1 MDMFS
6 AFSSIDYHSI
16 RAGTPIDTAV
26 KRLDGIGHV
35 LSDLDI
41 SGIQTQDDVNR
52 TLWTLDAANKCVRA
66 VLAEFRT
73 QPATEQL
80 ARKSRNLIDL
90 IERARDEVVSFQVRD
105 RVLS

>member
-1 MDMFS
+1 MFS
-6 AFSSIDYHSI
+6 AFSSIDYHSVQA
-16 RAGTPIDTAV
+16 RTPTDKAM

-41 SGIQTQDDVNR
+41 SAIQTQNDVNR
-52 TLWTLDAANKCVRA
+52 ALWTLDAASKCVRA

-80 ARKSRNLIDL
+80 VRKSRNLIDL
-90 IERARDEVVSFQVRD
+90 IERARDQVVSFEARGAA
-105 RVLS
+105 LS

>member
-6 AFSSIDYHSI
+6 AFSSVDYHSI
-16 RAGTPIDTAV
+16 QARTPTDRAV
-26 KRLDGIGHV
+26 KRLDGIGLV

-41 SGIQTQDDVNR
+41 SGIQTQDDVTR
-52 TLWTLDAANKCVRA
+52 MLWTLDAANKCVRA

-80 ARKSRNLIDL
+80 ARKARNLIDL
-90 IERARDEVVSFQVRD
+90 IERARDQVVSFQAGDAV
-105 RVLS
+105 VG

>member
-16 RAGTPIDTAV
+16 QAGTPTDNAV

-66 VLAEFRT
+66 VLADFRT
-73 QPATEQL
+73 QPATDQL
-80 ARKSRNLIDL
+80 ARKSRTLIDL
-90 IERARDEVVSFQVRD
+90 IERARDQLVSIQVRGT
-105 RVLS
+105 VLS

>member
-1 MDMFS
+1 MFS
-6 AFSSIDYHSI
+6 AFRSIDHSAQI
-16 RAGTPIDTAV
+16 RTPTDAAE

-41 SGIQTQDDVNR
+41 AAIKTQDDVNR
-52 TLWTLDAANKCVRA
+52 ALWTLDAASKCVRA

-80 ARKSRNLIDL
+80 VRKSRNLIDL
-90 IERARDEVVSFQVRD
+90 IERARDEVVSFQTRAI
-105 RVLS
+105 LS

>member
-1 MDMFS
+1 MFS
-6 AFSSIDYHSI
+6 AFSSIDDDSVP
-16 RAGTPIDTAV
+16 APTPTDSAV

-35 LSDLDI
+35 LSGLDI
-41 SGIQTQDDVNR
+41 TAIQTQADVNR

-80 ARKSRNLIDL
+80 VRKSRNLIDL
-90 IERARDEVVSFQVRD
+90 IERARDQVVSF
-105 RVLS
+105 RVLARS

>member
-1 MDMFS
+1 MFS

-16 RAGTPIDTAV
+16 RAATPTESAV

-73 QPATEQL
+73 QPGTEQL
-80 ARKSRNLIDL
+80 ARKSRYLIDL

-105 RVLS
+105 TVLS

>member
-1 MDMFS
+1 MFS
-6 AFSSIDYHSI
+6 AFSSIDDDSVPA
-16 RAGTPIDTAV
+16 RTPTDSAV

-35 LSDLDI
+35 LSGLDI
-41 SGIQTQDDVNR
+41 TAIQTQADVNR

-80 ARKSRNLIDL
+80 VRKSRNLIDL
-90 IERARDEVVSFQVRD
+90 IERARDQVVSF
-105 RVLS
+105 RVLARS

>member
-1 MDMFS
+1 MFS
-6 AFSSIDYHSI
+6 AFSSIDYHSSKTG
-16 RAGTPIDTAV
+16 RPTDSAV

-35 LSDLDI
+35 LSALDI
-41 SGIQTQDDVNR
+41 SRIQTQDDVNR

-90 IERARDEVVSFQVRD
+90 IERARDQVVSF
-105 RVLS
+105 RVCGTALS

>member
-1 MDMFS
+1 MFS
-6 AFSSIDYHSI
+6 AFGSIDYHSVEA
-16 RAGTPIDTAV
+16 RTPTDTAM

-41 SGIQTQDDVNR
+41 SAIQTQNDVNR
-52 TLWTLDAANKCVRA
+52 TLWTLDAASKCVRA

-80 ARKSRNLIDL
+80 LHKSRNLIDL
-90 IERARDEVVSFQVRD
+90 IERARDQVVSFEARGAA
-105 RVLS
+105 LS

>member
-1 MDMFS
+1 MFS
-6 AFSSIDYHSI
+6 AFSSIDHHSKQT
-16 RAGTPIDTAV
+16 GTPTDTAV

-35 LSDLDI
+35 VSDLDI
-41 SGIQTQDDVNR
+41 SGIRTQDDVNR
-52 TLWTLDAANKCVRA
+52 TLWTLDAADKCVRA

-90 IERARDEVVSFQVRD
+90 IERARDQVVSFQLRGTI
-105 RVLS
+105 LS